1 MLPALFFLM
10 AGGPVLKLPAPTAG
24 ELAPRTTARGLPLA
38 GIHRKVT
45 LGRYAR
51 KWQTENGRP
60 VWRLAIQSPGAAA
73 VRLHI
78 TGFGEGK
85 GTLRVGQRTYTG
97 GGDFWSDV
105 ILSDTAEVEFRPAG
119 TRRELPFGIDR
130 LSHLKV
136 RPIP

>member
-1 MLPALFFLM
+1 M
-10 AGGPVLKLPAPTAG
+10 AGGPPDCPLLRLSKPTAK
-24 ELAPRTTARGLPLA
+24 ELAPRATARGLPLA
-38 GIHRKVT
+38 GIHRKVA

-78 TGFGEGK
+78 IGFQEGNGVLHVGE
-85 GTLRVGQRTYTG
+85 RSYTG
-97 GGDFWSDV
+97 GGEFWSDV
-105 ILSDTAEVEFRPAG
+105 ILSDTAVVEFRPAG
-119 TRRELPFGIDR
+119 DRRGLPFGIDI